1 MEARFDLGS
10 LEEGLVISSRRW
22 SSDRRGRLVIRDS
35 VTEKGNPIV
44 SSPVYNAG
52 IPTARILV
60 TIERAGW
67 EDPRGP
73 CSWKS
78 YIVFEKA
85 QFISRPENVPLLRCF
100 FRTNKQFFKVYLE
113 LIGGGR
119 PLGATIRA
127 FLSRHQRVCLAL
139 WQES

>member
-10 LEEGLVISSRRW
+10 LEEGLVIGSRRW
-22 SSDRRGRLVIRDS
+22 SSDRCGRLVIRDS

-44 SSPVYNAG
+44 SLLCTMQA

-78 YIVFEKA
+78 YMVFEKA
-85 QFISRPENVPLLRCF
+85 QLISRPGKCSSTSMVL
-100 FRTNKQFFKVYLE
+100 
-113 LIGGGR
+113 
-119 PLGATIRA
+119 
-127 FLSRHQRVCLAL
+127 
-139 WQES
+139 